1 MTGTWSLRNKA
12 GFQSRGILQKLSLQQ
27 VLGKRVNIMA
37 TPLMTETWPRRNKVD
52 LESRGILKETFVAIG
67 CGESREYCGKP
78 SYDGNM
84 VPKK

>member
-1 MTGTWSLRNKA
+1 
-12 GFQSRGILQKLSLQQ
+12 
-27 VLGKRVNIMA
+27 MA